1 VSRRQARFEGSDRQ
15 ARGRLLKRL
24 GQGAVRVDDVPEIV
38 GRESHVARKVVEG
51 LYEMVCASLRAIR
64 FGCRRAV
71 LAQRRL
77 QRSVTYVRVSF
88 VGQAPV
94 VRLACCHRWGRY
106 EHCVPRRAGVHSM
119 SQSGGS
125 ALRR

>member
-51 LYEMVCASLRAIR
+51 LVRDGLCVLEGNSIR
-64 FGCRRAV
+64 
-71 LAQRRL
+71 L
-77 QRSVTYVRVSF
+77 
-88 VGQAPV
+88 P
-94 VRLACCHRWGRY
+94 
-106 EHCVPRRAGVHSM
+106 
-119 SQSGGS
+119 
-125 ALRR
+125 